1 MEHLKDTIVKE
12 NLRITAKIRQSAR
25 DFLEKQGFTE
35 YSTPVLM
42 PRTGEWYNTTF
53 DIELEETPAMLADSP
68 QLYKLMLALAGYES
82 YYQFAH
88 CFRVISKESEKHTRL
103 SEFTQIDVEL
113 QNTDLRQLMELA
125 KGMLEALC
133 QVVGKMPHFT
143 TMQGVECRE
152 SYGEAMKPD
161 LRGEQG
167 EIAVV
172 FVEHMPLVTEE
183 NTPAHHIFALPSEK
197 ITTTE
202 KRELVNATT
211 ESFDIIINGIEVGGG
226 DLRIMDSDLQRQMME
241 LFGVNIDCYQEYLEM
256 LEQSTGNQGGGF
268 AIGLERLVMALTGC
282 ENLHQ
287 TVAFPEFY
295 KREHF

>member
-1 MEHLKDTIVKE
+1 MQHLTEPVVKE
-12 NLRITAKIRQSAR
+12 NLRITARVRKSAR
-25 DFLEKQGFTE
+25 DYLEQQGFTE

-53 DIELEETPAMLADSP
+53 DIVLEETPAMLADSP
-68 QLYKLMLALAGYES
+68 QLYKLMLALAGYER
-82 YYQFAH
+82 YYQLAH

-125 KGMLEALC
+125 KGMLKALC
-133 QVVGKMPHFT
+133 KVVGKTPHFT
-143 TMQGVECRE
+143 TLQGLECRE
-152 SYGEAMKPD
+152 SYGDAMKPD
-161 LRGEQG
+161 LRKAQE

-197 ITTTE
+197 VIKKDKQTL
-202 KRELVNATT
+202 RNVTT

-226 DLRIMDSDLQRQMME
+226 DLRIMNSRLQRQMME
-241 LFGVNIDCYQEYLEM
+241 LFGVNTGCYEAYLEM
-256 LEQSTGNQGGGF
+256 LKQSKGNQGGGF
-268 AIGLERLVMALTGC
+268 AIGLERLVMVLTGC

-295 KREHF
+295 KRAHF